1 MSPKI
6 TDPVSFL
13 KNLVSRKGRSD
24 TEGVYLCGA
33 TVLADALE
41 DYGYD
46 IDPLKVENEITNLL
60 ARGEKEWNS
69 LLVSTRLYDNE
80 LVHSITFTRNGEDV
94 MVQFI
99 TEDHDI
105 SCLVFIPKLET
116 AEFESEVTFF
126 LGLLRF
132 TARFA
137 GKNPTTARF
146 TIGATC
152 TGWED
157 MVEEGYAKEHDIAF

>member
-1 MSPKI
+1 MAPKI

-24 TEGVYLCGA
+24 MEGVYLCGA

-41 DYGYD
+41 DYGYTVD
-46 IDPLKVENEITNLL
+46 TVKVENEVTNLL

-69 LLVSTRLYDNE
+69 LLVSIRLYDNE
-80 LVHSITFTRNGEDV
+80 LVHPITFVRNGEEV
-94 MVQFI
+94 MVHFI

-105 SCLVFIPKLET
+105 SCLVFIPKLEVGS
-116 AEFESEVTFF
+116 FESEVTFF

-132 TARFA
+132 TAQFA
-137 GKNPTTARF
+137 GKTPTTARF
-146 TIGATC
+146 TIGAAC
-152 TGWED
+152 TGWDD